1 MGKCFSRRGNTDAS
15 RWRWT
20 EKQQVI
26 CARDYA
32 VHATEEIGGRKSF
45 FKCGDKRPL
54 PRPQKKGLTFAAL
67 SGWGDKTA
75 TMTIIYRRLAQN
87 FAMPAIA
94 ARLS

>member
-1 MGKCFSRRGNTDAS
+1 MQAAG
-15 RWRWT
+15 
-20 EKQQVI
+20 
-26 CARDYA
+26 
-32 VHATEEIGGRKSF
+32 GGRKNSKSSVRAIMPYMQQRKLAGGNPF
-45 FKCGDKRPL
+45 SNVATKRPL